1 MNFEK
6 TVILGLGKYTSETSL
21 TSEEIEKQLEPVYSG
36 LKLPEGRLELMT
48 GIKERKVWPRGTKPS
63 DLSTGA
69 ALDLFKRSKVN
80 PQDVDLLIHS
90 SVCRDFLE
98 PSTASVVHSKLN
110 LSEHCMIFDLSNAC
124 LGVINAMVMAAQMIE
139 RGQMKKALIVSGEN
153 GGPLLEETIKSLNE
167 KMAKGELNRK
177 NIKKYIANLTI
188 GSAATAILLGSKD
201 EYPEAPSLTSAVVAT
216 DSSAH
221 VLCQGDGSPDSLMM
235 ETDSE
240 ALLHKGVA
248 LARMTY
254 EKFKKVSGW
263 QTKDLNYVLTHQVG
277 RAHEELTLK
286 TLGVEELPT
295 YRTYP
300 EYGNTGSSALPL
312 TLVELVHNKTT
323 SLNTGDKICLM
334 GIGSGLTSIIL
345 GLTWGKLPVKN
356 METYHE

>member
-6 TVILGLGKYTSETSL
+6 TVILGLEKFVSDVSL
-21 TSEEIEKQLEPVYSG
+21 TSSEIEEKLAPVYKG

-48 GIKERKVWPRGTKPS
+48 GIKERKVWPRGTRPS
-63 DLSTGA
+63 HLSTQA
-69 ALDLFKRSKVN
+69 AENLFRGSKIKR
-80 PQDVDLLIHS
+80 DEVDLLIHS

-98 PSTASVVHSKLN
+98 PSTASVVHHSLGLK
-110 LSEHCMIFDLSNAC
+110 EHCMIFDLSNAC
-124 LGVINAMVMAAQMIE
+124 LGVINSMVMAAQMIE
-139 RGQMKKALIVSGEN
+139 RGQIKKALIVSGEN
-153 GGPLLEETIKSLNE
+153 GGPLLEETINSLNK
-167 KMAKGELNRK
+167 KMENGELTRK

-201 EYPEAPSLTSAVVAT
+201 EYPEAPAITTAVVAT

-240 ALLHKGVA
+240 ALLHKGVT
-248 LARMTY
+248 LATHTF
-254 EKFKKVSGW
+254 EKFKKSSKW
-263 QTKDLNYVLTHQVG
+263 EIKDLNYVLTHQVG
-277 RAHEELTLK
+277 KAHEELTLK

-312 TLVELVHNKTT
+312 TLIELMKNKTV
-323 SLNTGDKICLM
+323 SLNPKDKICLM
-334 GIGSGLTSIIL
+334 GIGSGLTSIIM
-345 GLTWGKLPVKN
+345 GLEWGQLPLKEN
-356 METYHE
+356 N